1 MNPSTPPTDIGYLI
15 VKVSTAR
22 GAIPLSR
29 AAVSIRGEEPDNSGI
44 LYSLTTNSDGAT
56 ERVSLPA
63 PARVNS
69 ESPGSIKPYATY
81 SIDVFKEGYVPLSFQ
96 NVPVFASILS
106 IQPAVMVPSPD
117 GPADDRFPPTPGN
130 VVVEEEPY
138 GDL

>member
-1 MNPSTPPTDIGYLI
+1 MNTNTPSTDVGYLI

-22 GAIPLSR
+22 GAIPLEN
-29 AAVSIRGEEPDNSGI
+29 AAVSIRSEEENGDI

-63 PARVNS
+63 PSRQSS
-69 ESPGSIKPYATY
+69 ESPGNTKPYATY
-81 SIDVFKEGYVPLSFQ
+81 SIDVFKDGYLPLAFR

-106 IQPAVMVPSPD
+106 IQPAVMIPSPD
-117 GPADDRFPPTPGN
+117 GIRDDRFPPTPNN

-138 GDL
+138 ENL